1 MCNVSN
7 VDDEVNRKVIED
19 KKASIEISC
28 AEAAPIFRPSN
39 IVVRQQKQNVDN
51 GEVEFLNIFACFLF
65 PSILLEKAKNIQLT
79 SILLQS
85 ADNIQGFLRPP
96 FKLPRRTLL

>member
-51 GEVEFLNIFACFLF
+51 GEVEFLNIFACFF
-65 PSILLEKAKNIQLT
+65 VSIYTAGKGKKYTVDIYTATK
-79 SILLQS
+79 
-85 ADNIQGFLRPP
+85 
-96 FKLPRRTLL
+96 RR